1 MGSENDGASLQARGA
16 SQQAA
21 QSTRNCEVAE
31 KLRVEMNELHAVG
44 EAQGVEFEMRLADA
58 KSMNAVTAKH

>member
-1 MGSENDGASLQARGA
+1 MGSENDGASLQPRGA

-31 KLRVEMNELHAVG
+31 KLRAEMNELHAVG
-44 EAQGVEFEMRLADA
+44 EA
-58 KSMNAVTAKH
+58 